1 MSQGQGYER
10 GAPATHGAHLSP
22 RFQAMPTMMHVY
34 HSNPAN
40 QGEED
45 FSQGKTTEQLIIMTQ
60 PPQLSP
66 RFQGMSA
73 MMPVYHSYPVDQG
86 VAYF

>member
-1 MSQGQGYER
+1 MSQGQGYES
-10 GAPATHGAHLSP
+10 GALATHGAYLSP

-34 HSNPAN
+34 HLNPAN

-45 FSQGKTTEQLIIMTQ
+45 NSEGQTTEQIIMTQ

-66 RFQGMSA
+66 RFQGMST

>member
-1 MSQGQGYER
+1 MSQGQGYQS

-22 RFQAMPTMMHVY
+22 RFQAMPTMMHLY

-45 FSQGKTTEQLIIMTQ
+45 SSEGKTTELKIMTH
-60 PPQLSP
+60 PQLSP
-66 RFQGMSA
+66 RFQGMST
-73 MMPVYHSYPVDQG
+73 MMPVYHSHPLDQG